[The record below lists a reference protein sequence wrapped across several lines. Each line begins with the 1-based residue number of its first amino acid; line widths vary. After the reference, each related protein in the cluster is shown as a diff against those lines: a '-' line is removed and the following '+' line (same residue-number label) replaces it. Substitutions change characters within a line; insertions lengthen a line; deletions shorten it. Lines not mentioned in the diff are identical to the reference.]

1 MRVLF
6 FWSEVAVKT
15 ILTYLVRQLNG
26 RAWLDE
32 LYRNHG
38 QLVVTICFTWN
49 IKQESNLGN

>member
-1 MRVLF
+1 MI
-6 FWSEVAVKT
+6 AVKT
-15 ILTYLVRQLNG
+15 ILTYLVSQLNC